1 MKFPFWGP
9 GYFQGRTVSFREG
22 NYRLSLMKANK
33 WTPTKTYGNISSHA
47 MHFQKFQKKLGEI
60 PQHIPINNFNAN
72 LFIWLFFSG
81 KCFIDKK
88 T

>member
-1 MKFPFWGP
+1 
-9 GYFQGRTVSFREG
+9 
-22 NYRLSLMKANK
+22 
-33 WTPTKTYGNISSHA
+33 

-88 T
+88 TWVFRQGRTKKKTSNAQISLMIWTSRLVKNVWTLHLAEGPIPSMVW